1 MEEACGSRSL
11 LINDVKENS
20 GSMVPARLSKA
31 TTVMTMIVKP
41 NSTEGFL
48 RSAENDPENRS
59 VRVSGRSG
67 MMPGLGAQ
75 LHVLAWL

>member
-1 MEEACGSRSL
+1 
-11 LINDVKENS
+11 
-20 GSMVPARLSKA
+20 
-31 TTVMTMIVKP
+31 VKP